1 MSRSLFISDLHLS
14 PQTPELNAQFR
25 RFLQSAAMEADAL
38 YILGDLFDAWIGDD
52 DPSPFARQV
61 KDELAALTRHRPVF
75 IQHGN
80 RDFLLGDSFAKE
92 TGITLLPEE
101 FVLQTP
107 AGPVLLTHGDQLC
120 TDDTDY
126 QQARKLLRSPT
137 FRAQALSMSIPERM
151 EKAAEMRRMSGE
163 AQAAKAENITDVNQQ
178 AVEEAMRR
186 NQVHWMIHGHTHR
199 PAVHEFTLDGHP
211 ARRVVL
217 ADWKKEGSFAMA
229 MDDKGKLER
238 QAILTP

>member
-1 MSRSLFISDLHLS
+1 MSRLLFISDLHLS
-14 PQTPELNAQFR
+14 PNTPELNEQFR
-25 RFLQSAAMEADAL
+25 GFLRGPARDADAL

-52 DPSPFARQV
+52 DPSPFASQL
-61 KDELAALTRHRPVF
+61 KDKLAALTRHTPVF

-80 RDFLLGDSFAKE
+80 RDFLLGHRFAEE

-107 AGPVLLTHGDQLC
+107 AGPVLLTHGDLLC

-126 QQARKLLRSPT
+126 QQARKLLRSPA
-137 FRAQALSMSIPERM
+137 FKIQAMSMSIPERL

-163 AQAAKAENITDVNQQ
+163 ALAAKAENITDVNQQ
-178 AVEEAMRR
+178 AVEETMRR
-186 NQVHWMIHGHTHR
+186 HDVRWMIHGHTHR
-199 PAVHEFTLDGHP
+199 PGVHEFTLDGHP

-229 MDDKGKLER
+229 LDDNGKLDR
-238 QAILTP
+238 LAIQPP